1 MSDSQANTVALR
13 LAPRINEL
21 TAWLDRLEHPA
32 LERHEYPRERFGGAR
47 VSIDPRST
55 APAASYNQN
64 RICLCGD
71 GGGLTESGLKELVA
85 QFVERGVPRL
95 FVWLSPGL
103 GIEAVREWLVAMSF
117 ARGAWTRYP
126 TMLLT
131 ERAPVRPHAFDIRQ
145 IGGAAF
151 AAAKGA
157 LGNAVM
163 EGYAL
168 TLGKPGFTHY
178 IAYDGARP
186 IAVAALATFDEIG
199 YLTFAGT
206 VETDR
211 RRGAQSALIAHRA
224 EDARSAGCAQVVSQT
239 LTMLEDS
246 IANLE
251 RCGFREIYEQEV
263 YGLSLE

>member
-1 MSDSQANTVALR
+1 MSDTHASKLAMR

-21 TAWLDRLEHPA
+21 ASWLDRLEYPA
-32 LERHEYPRERFGGAR
+32 LERHEFPPERFGSAL

-55 APAASYNQN
+55 APAASYNKN

-71 GGGLTESGLKELVA
+71 GGGLTKSGLEELVA
-85 QFVERGVPRL
+85 RYVERSVPRL
-95 FVWLSPGL
+95 FVWLSPGP
-103 GIEAVREWLVAMSF
+103 GIEVVREWLGTMSF
-117 ARGAWTRYP
+117 ARGPWTRYP

-131 ERAPVRPHAFDIRQ
+131 ERAPARPHIFEIREV
-145 IGGAAF
+145 GVTEF
-151 AAAKGA
+151 ASAKSA

-163 EGYAL
+163 EGYGL
-168 TLGKPGFTHY
+168 TIGKPGLTHY

-186 IAVAALATFDEIG
+186 IAVAALATFGEIG

-206 VETDR
+206 VEADR
-211 RRGAQSALIAHRA
+211 RRGAQSALIAHRVEA
-224 EDARSAGCAQVVSQT
+224 ARSAGCAHVVSQT

-246 IANLE
+246 FANLE

-263 YGLSLE
+263 YALSLE